1 MSNVEYLFQNM
12 KKLLF
17 NLLTFGF
24 LTASF
29 AQTSITYQ
37 RHGLVADQMNFMK
50 LCNYTDPGISG
61 KNAVWDFTGLNLK
74 SDFEGTYGEAR
85 ISEYAGVFKEANIVV
100 EEFGNYFFF
109 NITDDAMEQYGF
121 IAGDGST
128 TIRYD
133 VPFIK
138 MKFPFSFGDSYSG
151 DYSGQ
156 ITGGCKLGVISGTY
170 SVEADGIGTLAL
182 PGDVT
187 YDNALRIREKK
198 LFTQTFS
205 GEVLQME
212 IVTYRWYI
220 NENRLPVLSLIRKYS
235 QQPNGDTVIT
245 TQAAYNP
252 ILFSRPAS
260 PFAVNSQAKGLQFN
274 AYPNP
279 FNDLLNISFNLPE
292 KSGVEMAVFSLD
304 GKLIRELVIGELQ
317 PGWHSQQLPATETG
331 LVRGTYLLKI
341 LVNGIETSLKIVR
354 Q

>member
-1 MSNVEYLFQNM
+1 MSNVDYLIQNM
-12 KKLLF
+12 KKLLLS
-17 NLLTFGF
+17 LLSFSF
-24 LTASF
+24 LTVSF

-37 RHGLVADQMNFMK
+37 THGLIADQMNFMK
-50 LCNYTDPGISG
+50 LCNYADPGISG
-61 KNAVWDFTGLNLK
+61 KNAVWDFTSLNIK
-74 SDFEGTYGEAR
+74 SDFEGTFGEAR
-85 ISEYAGVFKEANIVV
+85 ISEYAGVFKETNIVV

-109 NITDDAMEQYGF
+109 NVSEDAMEQYGF
-121 IAGDGST
+121 ISGDGST

-133 VPFIK
+133 DPFVK

-151 DYSGQ
+151 DYSGK
-156 ITGGCKLGVISGTY
+156 ISGGCKTGVISGNY
-170 SVEADGIGTLAL
+170 SVEADGLGTLSL
-182 PGDVT
+182 PHDVT
-187 YDNALRIREKK
+187 YDNALRICETKS
-198 LFTQTFS
+198 FTQSLS

-220 NENRLPVLSLIRKYS
+220 NENRLPLLSLIRKCS
-235 QQPNGDTVIT
+235 HLPDGDTIIT

-252 ILFSRPAS
+252 ILFARPAS
-260 PFAVNSQAKGLQFN
+260 PLAANSQAKSLQFN
-274 AYPNP
+274 AFPNP

-304 GKLIRELVIGELQ
+304 GKLIRKIVIGELQ